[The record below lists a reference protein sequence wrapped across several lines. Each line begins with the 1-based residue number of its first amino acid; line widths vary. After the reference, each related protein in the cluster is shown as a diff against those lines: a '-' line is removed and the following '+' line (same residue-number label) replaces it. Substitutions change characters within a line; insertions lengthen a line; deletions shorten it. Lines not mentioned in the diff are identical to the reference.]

1 MRDANY
7 TRENN
12 FTDVSNDAWYCSA
25 VSTLSAMGILSGYP
39 DAAFRPNAS
48 ITRAEFAAIATRF
61 DAAGDKTPA
70 SFDDIAIHWAKD
82 EISVAANNG
91 WVNGYEDGSFRPQN
105 NITRA
110 ETMSLVNRVLN
121 RNPETAEDLLPDM
134 ITFTD
139 NADTNAWYYLAVQEA
154 TNSHYNTSKE
164 NSAYEKWTGLRK
176 TLD

>member
-1 MRDANY
+1 MIPAAGYENTPGHWDVLPNTEENGISGDVTY
-7 TRENN
+7 TYIFGKKHHSSSSDDENKDKDNNKENN
-12 FTDVSNDAWYCSA
+12 KENNKDNNTGETTPTKVPDLLNGSNHFAY
-25 VSTLSAMGILSGYP
+25 VVGY
-39 DAAFRPNAS
+39 
-48 ITRAEFAAIATRF
+48 
-61 DAAGDKTPA
+61 
-70 SFDDIAIHWAKD
+70 KD
-82 EISVAANNG
+82 GNV
-91 WVNGYEDGSFRPQN
+91 RPQG

-121 RNPETAEDLLPDM
+121 RNPETAEDLLSDM

-164 NSAYEKWTGLRK
+164 NSAYEKWTGLCK